1 MSMLSLLLCFTML
14 MGATFAWFTDT
25 VTSSNN
31 RIKAGNLKVDLV
43 MDKPDESGVY
53 DGVYDVISNGDSG
66 DIFSD
71 ANGGQGFNWEP
82 GKTEI
87 VYLGV
92 QNNGSLALKYNI
104 LLDVVDEGLIGS
116 LEYAIIAG
124 AKAESIVGVANDW
137 EAVKKAA
144 IATGDETATG
154 DVPAGQIVVAQ
165 GGVLDEIAFDAT
177 KEAETDYFALAVHM
191 KEEAG
196 NVYQEKSVKI
206 DVTVLATQKDAEE
219 DSFDDK
225 YDKDAPIAWSGK
237 TNIDWYL
244 ADSAASEFELS
255 TAEDLAGLAAI
266 VNGTAEGVAQD
277 SFRGRTIKLA
287 SDIDLGNLS
296 WTTIG
301 KNHDDEGADPF
312 EGNFDGQGNV
322 VYNLNI
328 HIEDDKRDS
337 VGFFGYAKNA
347 RIEGLTIKNVSIN
360 ADYFVGAV
368 VGKLTTG
375 EIYDCHVKGDIDIV
389 ARRNYAAGIVGDGY
403 YSMEKCSVV
412 ADGTGRIVSKAV
424 AGGLCGRINEGSH
437 SIKNCVVKNMDIQ
450 SGQQIAAITGFLH
463 YGNTVTGCLAEN
475 TTLTLTATEPMK
487 PAIGLVSG
495 LWYYKEGAPITIS
508 GNTFRN
514 ITVEATANATGTA
527 NILYGWEWSDRLEGI
542 QDSNNVLENISNNL
556 VYSSIS

>member
-31 RIKAGNLKVDLV
+31 KIIAGNLDIELYYQSIEKDPDKDEDWTKVTA
-43 MDKPDESGVY
+43 ES
-53 DGVYDVISNGDSG
+53 N
-66 DIFSD
+66 IFEKN
-71 ANGGQGFNWEP
+71 ALWEP
-82 GKTEI
+82 GYTEVVRLKAI
-87 VYLGV
+87 
-92 QNNGSLALKYNI
+92 NEGSLALKYQLGVN
-104 LLDVVDEGLIGS
+104 VVSEVESINVNNGTLKLSEHIKYGIVDGDADYTRET
-116 LEYAIIAG
+116 AIAAVD
-124 AKAESIVGVANDW
+124 AKATPLATAYTSDVISLYPEGYTVEGSTETFPKEKIVTLVVYMPTTVDNVANH
-137 EAVKKAA
+137 AKGK
-144 IATGDETATG
+144 
-154 DVPAGQIVVAQ
+154 DVPTINLG
-165 GGVLDEIAFDAT
+165 L
-177 KEAETDYFALAVHM
+177 
-191 KEEAG
+191 
-196 NVYQEKSVKI
+196 NVN
-206 DVTVLATQKDAEE
+206 ATQLAAEV
-219 DSFDDK
+219 DSFDNT
-225 YDKDAPIAWSGK
+225 YDKDAPVAWSGK
-237 TNIDWYL
+237 TNTDWYL
-244 ADSAASEFELS
+244 DNPTASEFELS
-255 TAEDLAGLAAI
+255 TAEELAGLAAI

-277 SFRGRTIKLA
+277 DFSGQTIKLA

-312 EGNFDGQGNV
+312 KGTFDGQGNT

-328 HIEDDKRDS
+328 NIEDNKRDS
-337 VGFFGYAKNA
+337 VGFIGYAVNA
-347 RIEGLTIKNVSIN
+347 KIKGLTIENVSIN

-368 VGKLTTG
+368 VGKLATG

-403 YSMEKCSVV
+403 YSMENCSVV

-542 QDSNNVLENISNNL
+542 QDSSNVLENISNNL